1 MDGFSG
7 MILDFDLNDFT
18 SKVPLKAQ
26 YVLSIGGRSTLT
38 LINVLVYTWEG
49 EKYACVYLI
58 GVSPFVVMKT
68 RHFIM
73 GQTIVLKI
81 TSSKMVKYEKT
92 CYDNQDAFN
101 HLFNNVMFFR
111 TINVIF
117 NMINFEIKKN
127 ESDV

>member
-1 MDGFSG
+1 MW
-7 MILDFDLNDFT
+7 
-18 SKVPLKAQ
+18 K
-26 YVLSIGGRSTLT
+26 
-38 LINVLVYTWEG
+38 G
-49 EKYACVYLI
+49 EKYACVHLTE
-58 GVSPFVVMKT
+58 VSPFVVMRT

-101 HLFNNVMFFR
+101 HLFNNVMFFK

-127 ESDV
+127 ESDAECFVIRLFSDM